1 MLLYFTIQLC
11 LSFKDQ
17 KPYCTNLFTPRLL
30 IYSNGHG
37 EPVLYWITLTQEYFT
52 ELCMFF

>member
-17 KPYCTNLFTPRLL
+17 KPYCTNLFNPSLL
-30 IYSNGHG
+30 IYSNGYR